1 MAYGFDLDFTEI
13 INDGNID
20 LQQPTNVVQVEHTRI
35 ENNQMEHNQME
46 HTPNVPY
53 NNNFNISRDP
63 SDTTTYT
70 YTTGNYEESSSLMDN
85 QLGTSAQY
93 YDPTFTTSYYAPQ
106 YNSPLDIQFHNN
118 FSSVNSPQPDNSE
131 IFRLNIPGF
140 KIIVIPNSIN
150 LANLDLQNLFPQ
162 DSNPNIVTENSQT
175 YSQNT
180 FDLNDSFDFNNF
192 SN

>member
-1 MAYGFDLDFTEI
+1 MAHGFDLDFTEI
-13 INDGNID
+13 IINENNH
-20 LQQPTNVVQVEHTRI
+20 LQQPTNVIQMEHTRM
-35 ENNQMEHNQME
+35 EHNQIEHNQME
-46 HTPNVPY
+46 YTPNVPY

-63 SDTTTYT
+63 SDTTT

-93 YDPTFTTSYYAPQ
+93 DDPTFTASYYAPQ
-106 YNSPLDIQFHNN
+106 YNSPFDDIQFQNN
-118 FSSVNSPQPDNSE
+118 YSSVNSPQPNNSE

-140 KIIVIPNSIN
+140 RIVVIPNSVN

-162 DSNPNIVTENSQT
+162 DSNPNIVTGNSQT

>member
-1 MAYGFDLDFTEI
+1 MAHGFDLDFTEI
-13 INDGNID
+13 INDGNNH
-20 LQQPTNVVQVEHTRI
+20 LQQPTNVNQMEHTRMKH
-35 ENNQMEHNQME
+35 NQMEHNQME
-46 HTPNVPY
+46 HTSNVPY

-85 QLGTSAQY
+85 Q
-93 YDPTFTTSYYAPQ
+93 
-106 YNSPLDIQFHNN
+106 
-118 FSSVNSPQPDNSE
+118 
-131 IFRLNIPGF
+131 
-140 KIIVIPNSIN
+140 

>member
-1 MAYGFDLDFTEI
+1 MAHGFDLDFTEI
-13 INDGNID
+13 INDGNNH
-20 LQQPTNVVQVEHTRI
+20 LQQPTNVNQMEHTRM
-35 ENNQMEHNQME
+35 EHNQMEHNQLE

-70 YTTGNYEESSSLMDN
+70 TGNYEESSSLMDN
-85 QLGTSAQY
+85 Q
-93 YDPTFTTSYYAPQ
+93 
-106 YNSPLDIQFHNN
+106 
-118 FSSVNSPQPDNSE
+118 
-131 IFRLNIPGF
+131 
-140 KIIVIPNSIN
+140 

-162 DSNPNIVTENSQT
+162 DSNPNIVTESSQT